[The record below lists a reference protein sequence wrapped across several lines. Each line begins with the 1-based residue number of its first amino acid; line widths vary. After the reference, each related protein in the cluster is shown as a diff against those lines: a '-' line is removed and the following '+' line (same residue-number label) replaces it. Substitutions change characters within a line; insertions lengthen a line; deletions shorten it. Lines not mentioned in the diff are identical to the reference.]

1 MDSVVVCVSTTMM
14 MRIRDVAMMMI
25 MNVGIMMM
33 MTNNTDVVRY
43 LWIIYVT
50 RQT

>member
-1 MDSVVVCVSTTMM
+1 MM
-14 MRIRDVAMMMI
+14 MRIRGVAMMMI

-33 MTNNTDVVRY
+33 MTNTDVVRY
-43 LWIIYVT
+43 LWTSYVT